1 MMECHFL
8 FIFSPLIPMAAKQ
21 LAKAAVH
28 HEEEVTLAQCSQS
41 VVNLLVCNLCSYFKF
56 ISCRL
61 KHTELQP

>member
-41 VVNLLVCNLCSYFKF
+41 VDDLLVYNLCS
-56 ISCRL
+56 
-61 KHTELQP
+61 